1 MFYLCFVNLRIHS
14 HLLNVIVIYT
24 ESKDLTLFSLK
35 QQTYLNT
42 DLSFEFNNSDFF
54 VSNYTL
60 YRPDSYDAHIHN
72 LQDSVRRSLDW
83 EMQESN
89 VAEHFTFLRQATITS
104 FFIVNMVDMPVCF
117 KKSKSLYSKTFEIP
131 LLKLSNILMR
141 AGQRGKTM
149 KAVSWSFTHCFHQ
162 VMHSANQE
170 DFISWR
176 TLHGFLLATL
186 LQRDGSCESF
196 TRDGEFG
203 LIPQHRI
210 KDYGYTFNSHYF
222 LKNFLFER
230 LEKYAPLF
238 SFYIRKVDK
247 SVRKNSRGKSG
258 KYMVIW
264 KYVPV
269 YKRLY
274 VNIRWLL
281 RDLKFQKFK
290 TFPERLTKVLETFLL
305 TPHMSF
311 VCKLRRFTH
320 TFVFRNYKKSLLKTL
335 KATS

>member
-1 MFYLCFVNLRIHS
+1 MVL
-14 HLLNVIVIYT
+14 
-24 ESKDLTLFSLK
+24 
-35 QQTYLNT
+35 
-42 DLSFEFNNSDFF
+42 EFNNSEFF

-60 YRPDSYDAHIHN
+60 YRPDSYDNVVYN
-72 LQDSVRRSLDW
+72 LRESIEISLDW
-83 EMQESN
+83 EMQEAN
-89 VAEHFTFLRQATITS
+89 VAEQFKFLRQATITS
-104 FFIVNMVDMPVCF
+104 FFMVNMVDMPVCF

-149 KAVSWSFTHCFHQ
+149 KTVSWSFTHCFHE
-162 VMHSANQE
+162 VMNLASQE
-170 DFISWR
+170 DFITWR
-176 TLHGFLLATL
+176 ILHGFLLTTHLSA
-186 LQRDGSCESF
+186 DGTCESIR
-196 TRDGEFG
+196 RDYESG
-203 LIPQHRI
+203 LAPQHRI
-210 KDYGYTFNSHYF
+210 KEYGYSFNSHYF
-222 LKNFLFER
+222 LKHFLFER

-258 KYMVIW
+258 KYTVIW

-274 VNIRWLL
+274 VNVRWLL
-281 RDLKFQKFK
+281 RDLKFQKLK
-290 TFPERLTKVLETFLL
+290 TFSERLTKVLEMFLL
-305 TPHMSF
+305 TPHLSF

-335 KATS
+335 KSTS